1 MLCQASELSQP
12 RGPCVEVALRL
23 ARNVA
28 LGGVSLQDWLLACSP
43 CGCPVAL
50 SIPLCSALRLAL
62 RVDGAP
68 VLMPRAP
75 KCCRL
80 RVSRQPG
87 QHGDVICSAP
97 RAARRRRW
105 LRWSLRCGSR
115 VVSVRPR
122 DEFPHVR
129 VVGQLAESVLSFAND
144 HRGGRDHAG
153 VGRSEAPRADRS
165 TIDREDSRVK
175 SRHVALTHFCAKRK
189 VGEPICALAHF
200 LRRSDTHNSTIIR
213 VDSI

>member
-80 RVSRQPG
+80 RVSCQPG

-153 VGRSEAPRADRS
+153 V
-165 TIDREDSRVK
+165 
-175 SRHVALTHFCAKRK
+175 
-189 VGEPICALAHF
+189 
-200 LRRSDTHNSTIIR
+200 RRSDPEARGRR
-213 VDSI
+213 VPIATTPEASRDTWHSPTFVQREKWVSRFAHSPTFCGARTQTTRQLSE

>member
-1 MLCQASELSQP
+1 MLCQGSELSQP

-80 RVSRQPG
+80 RVSCQPG

-153 VGRSEAPRADRS
+153 V
-165 TIDREDSRVK
+165 
-175 SRHVALTHFCAKRK
+175 
-189 VGEPICALAHF
+189 
-200 LRRSDTHNSTIIR
+200 RRSDPEARRRRVPIAKLQKQVEPRGTHPLLCKEKSR
-213 VDSI
+213 

>member
-12 RGPCVEVALRL
+12 RGPCVEVVLRL

-105 LRWSLRCGSR
+105 LGWSLRCRSR

-153 VGRSEAPRADRS
+153 V
-165 TIDREDSRVK
+165 
-175 SRHVALTHFCAKRK
+175 
-189 VGEPICALAHF
+189 
-200 LRRSDTHNSTIIR
+200 RRSDPEARRRRVPTIAKLQKQVETRGTHPLLCKEKSR
-213 VDSI
+213 

>member
-12 RGPCVEVALRL
+12 RGPCVGVALRL

-43 CGCPVAL
+43 CGC
-50 SIPLCSALRLAL
+50 IPLCSALRLAL

-80 RVSRQPG
+80 RVSCQPG

-153 VGRSEAPRADRS
+153 VRRSDPEARRRRKSRRRS
-165 TIDREDSRVK
+165 RSK

-189 VGEPICALAHF
+189 VGEPICALTHF
-200 LRRSDTHNSTIIR
+200 LRGADAHNSTII
-213 VDSI
+213 